1 MTPTRDQI
9 LETVSN
15 NLLSVPP
22 LVFRAVH
29 KRLAS
34 TLSEADMSIT
44 PHHFEILRLL
54 EEEGTMHVSEIGE
67 RLRIARAQMTKLIDR
82 LVTLGMVERTVHPS
96 DRRTYDIR
104 LSVTSKAV
112 MAEKNRR
119 ALQAVQEIV
128 SSLSDADLETVSGSL
143 RNLRDILTKISSPD
157 QERQNNSAEDR

>member
-1 MTPTRDQI
+1 MTQARDQI

-15 NLLSVPP
+15 SLLSVPP

-54 EEEGTMHVSEIGE
+54 GDEGTMHVSEIGE

-82 LVTLGMVERTVHPS
+82 LVALGMVERTVHPS
-96 DRRTYDIR
+96 DRRTYDITI
-104 LSVTSKAV
+104 SAESKAI
-112 MAEKNRR
+112 MEEHNRR
-119 ALQAVQEIV
+119 ALEA
-128 SSLSDADLETVSGSL
+128 
-143 RNLRDILTKISSPD
+143 
-157 QERQNNSAEDR
+157 